1 MDKIQKNDHFYLIDG
16 SGYIFRAYYALPPL
30 TRKSDGLPTG
40 AVSGFCSML
49 FKLLEDS
56 KSNENKQK
64 PTHFA
69 VIFDSARKTFRNEI
83 YSDYKAN
90 RSEAPD
96 DLAPQF
102 EYIRK
107 SVLAFNLPSVD
118 LINYEADDLI
128 ATYVD
133 QILEKGAK
141 VTIVSSD
148 KDLMQLYKK
157 NVRIFDPMKNKFI
170 TEDDV
175 KNKFGV
181 DPSKVIDVQALA
193 GDSSDN
199 VPGVPGIGVKTAAEL
214 INKYGDL
221 ETLLKSANEIK
232 QNKRRETLIENKDKA
247 IISKKLV
254 TLKHDVP
261 VDRKLAEFELKEINK
276 DKLYKFLREMEF
288 NRLLSSAISAY
299 GEPELTGA
307 NIVDTTLEHLE
318 KLPPIN
324 NENYQL
330 ITNLDQI
337 DKWINEA
344 EETGEV
350 AVDTETSSLDP
361 HQANLVGISLCSK
374 FGKACYIPVGHK
386 SSKSIDKYKVL
397 KKLKKLLEDPSVKKI
412 GQNIKFDFIVFFK
425 HGITLSSMEDTMLM
439 SYVLDAGKNR
449 HNMDTLSDIHLG
461 HKTISF
467 KEVVGSGK
475 KEINFSE
482 VELNHAKDY
491 AAEDADITFRLY
503 KKFYKSLKD
512 EKMINIYEVF
522 EKPMIKILAQ
532 MEIEGVKIDNEF
544 LKVLS
549 SKFEKKIEKIQKE
562 VFKISKKEFNIA
574 SPKQLG
580 EIIYNDL
587 KIAGL
592 KKTKKGSFATSAS
605 VLEDLAFKGHKF
617 PKLVLDWRQVSKLK
631 NTYSDSL
638 PEHINPKTKRVH
650 TSFLLAATTTGR
662 LASSDP
668 NLQNIPIKSDDGKDI
683 RKAFIA
689 KKDHVLIS
697 ADYNQIEMRILAD
710 LADVKELKKA
720 FKNNED
726 IHSLTASQ
734 IFNVD
739 IKKVNQDQRRK
750 AKAIN
755 FGIIYGISQYGL
767 AKQINVSNYDA
778 EEFLNAYFSKF
789 PEIKVYMDQTIKFCR
804 KSGFVNNIFGRK
816 SHFININDKNYNV
829 RNFQERAA
837 INAPIQGS
845 ASEIMRMAMIRLNK
859 KLNEQ
864 KNYNTKMLLQI
875 HDELIFET
883 PKNEAKRISKLI
895 IEEMSSVANSD
906 QHSFSIP
913 LTVDLNLGDNWGTLH

>member
-1 MDKIQKNDHFYLIDG
+1 MSKIQKNDHYYLIDG

-56 KSNENKQK
+56 KSDKNLQK

-90 RSEAPD
+90 RAEAPD

-102 EYIRK
+102 DYIRK
-107 SVLAFNLPSVD
+107 SVLAFNLPSVE

-133 QILEKGAK
+133 QILKRGGK

-157 NVRIFDPMKNKFI
+157 NVRIYDPMKNKFI
-170 TEDDV
+170 SDEDII
-175 KNKFGV
+175 KKFGV
-181 DPSKVIDVQALA
+181 NSNKVIDVQALA

-214 INKYGDL
+214 INKY
-221 ETLLKSANEIK
+221 ETLEKLLASAKEIK

-247 IISKKLV
+247 LISKKLV
-254 TLKHDVP
+254 TLKNDAP
-261 VDRKLAEFELKEINK
+261 VNRNLDEFKLKEIDK

-299 GEPELTGA
+299 GETGFS
-307 NIVDTTLEHLE
+307 VDKNKDKINE
-318 KLPPIN
+318 KQSSIN
-324 NENYQL
+324 NDQYYL
-330 ITNLDQI
+330 IKKLEEI
-337 DKWINEA
+337 DLWINEA
-344 EETGEV
+344 EEIGEV

-361 HQANLVGISLCSK
+361 HQADLIGISLSSK
-374 FGKACYIPVGHK
+374 IGKACYIPIGHK
-386 SSKSIDKYKVL
+386 SEKCLNKDLVL
-397 KKLKKLLEDPSVKKI
+397 KKLKPLLEDSSIKKI

-425 HGITLSSMEDTMLM
+425 QGIELNSMEDTMLM
-439 SYVLDAGKNR
+439 SYVLDAGRNR
-449 HNMDTLSDIHLG
+449 HNMDTLSEIHLD
-461 HKTISF
+461 HKTIAF
-467 KEVVGSGK
+467 KDVVGTGK

-482 VELNHAKDY
+482 VDLKIAKNY

-503 KKFYKSLKD
+503 QKFKKNLKT
-512 EKMINIYEVF
+512 EKMINIYEIF
-522 EKPMIKILAQ
+522 EKPMIKILAF
-532 MEIEGVKIDNEF
+532 MEIKGVKINNKF
-544 LKVLS
+544 LKTLS
-549 SKFEKKIEKIQKE
+549 SKFEKKIQKIQDE
-562 VFKISKKEFNIA
+562 IFKISKKEFNIA

-587 KIAGL
+587 KIANL

-617 PKLVLDWRQVSKLK
+617 PQLVLDWRQLSKLK

-638 PEHINPKTKRVH
+638 PEHINSKTNRVH

-668 NLQNIPIKSDDGKDI
+668 NLQNIPIKSEDGKDI
-683 RKAFIA
+683 RKAFVTE
-689 KKDHVLIS
+689 KDYMLIS

-739 IKKVNQDQRRK
+739 IKKVNSDQRRK

-767 AKQINVSNYDA
+767 AKQINVSNFEA
-778 EEFLNAYFSKF
+778 EKFLNAYFAKF

-804 KSGFVNNIFGRK
+804 KSGYVNNIFGRR
-816 SHFININDKNYNV
+816 SHFININDKNYNI

-845 ASEIMRMAMIRLNK
+845 ASEIMRLAMIRLSK
-859 KLNEQ
+859 RFEEQ
-864 KNYNTKMLLQI
+864 KLEKTKMLLQI

-883 PKNEAKRISKLI
+883 PKKEIKRISDVI
-895 IEEMSSVANSD
+895 IEEMTSVANSD
-906 QHSFSIP
+906 HHSFSIP
-913 LTVDLNLGDNWGTLH
+913 LTVDINIGDNWGALH

>member
-1 MDKIQKNDHFYLIDG
+1 MNKIQKTDHFYLIDG

-30 TRKSDGLPTG
+30 NRKSDGLPTG

-56 KSNENKQK
+56 KSNQNLQK

-96 DLAPQF
+96 DLVPQF

-118 LINYEADDLI
+118 LPNYEADDLI

-157 NVRIFDPMKNKFI
+157 GVRIFDPMKNKFI
-170 TEDDV
+170 TEEDII
-175 KNKFGV
+175 KKFGV
-181 DPSKVIDVQALA
+181 KSSKVVDVQSLA

-214 INKYGDL
+214 INKYGTL
-221 ETLLKSANEIK
+221 ENLLKLANEIK

-247 IISKKLV
+247 LISKKLV
-254 TLKHDVP
+254 TLDHKSP
-261 VDRKLAEFELKEINK
+261 VNRELSEFKLQNVDK

-299 GEPELTGA
+299 GQPK
-307 NIVDTTLEHLE
+307 LEGSKNDDQNLE
-318 KLPPIN
+318 KQQKIN
-324 NENYQL
+324 NKNYYL
-330 ITNLDQI
+330 IDDLGQI
-337 DKWINEA
+337 DKWIKEA
-344 EETGEV
+344 EEAGEV
-350 AVDTETSSLDP
+350 VVDTETTSLDP
-361 HQANLVGISLCSK
+361 HQADLVGISLCSK
-374 FGKACYIPVGHK
+374 IGKACYIPVGHK
-386 SSKSIDKYKVL
+386 SSKCIDKNAVI
-397 KKLKKLLEDPSVKKI
+397 KKLKGLLEDPSVKKI
-412 GQNIKFDFIVFFK
+412 GQNIKFDFIILYR

-449 HNMDTLSDIHLG
+449 HNMDILSEIHLD

-467 KEVVGSGK
+467 KEMVGTGK

-482 VELNHAKDY
+482 VELDKAKDY
-491 AAEDADITFRLY
+491 AAEDADITLRLY
-503 KKFYKSLKD
+503 KKFLKNLKL
-512 EKMINIYEVF
+512 EKMVNIYEIF
-522 EKPMIKILAQ
+522 EKPLIKILAF
-532 MEIEGVKIDNEF
+532 MEIEGVEIDKMF
-544 LKVLS
+544 LKSLS
-549 SKFEKKIEKIQKE
+549 SKFEKKIKKLEKE

-605 VLEDLAFKGHKF
+605 VLEDLAFKGHEF
-617 PKLVLDWRQVSKLK
+617 PKLILDWRQVSKLK
-631 NTYSDSL
+631 NTYSDAL
-638 PEHINPKTKRVH
+638 PEHINPNTKRVH

-668 NLQNIPIKSDDGKDI
+668 NLQNIPIKSEDGKDI
-683 RKAFIA
+683 RKAFTA
-689 KKDHVLIS
+689 KKDHLLIS

-710 LADVKELKKA
+710 LAEVKELKKA

-734 IFNVD
+734 IFNID
-739 IKKVNQDQRRK
+739 IKKVNQDHRRK

-767 AKQINVSNYDA
+767 AKQINVSNYEA
-778 EEFLNAYFSKF
+778 EEFLNSYFAKF
-789 PEIKVYMDQTIKFCR
+789 PEIKVYMDSTIKFCR
-804 KSGFVNNIFGRK
+804 KSGYVNNIFGRR
-816 SHFININDKNYNV
+816 SHFNGINDKNFNV

-845 ASEIMRMAMIRLNK
+845 ASEVMRLAMIRLDKRLSDQNRSSS
-859 KLNEQ
+859 
-864 KNYNTKMLLQI
+864 KMLLQI
-875 HDELIFET
+875 HDELIFEV
-883 PKNEAKRISKLI
+883 PKKDEKVMIKLI
-895 IEEMSSVANSD
+895 KDEMTSVAQSD
-906 QHSFSIP
+906 YHSFSTP
-913 LTVDLNLGDNWGTLH
+913 LTVDINVGDNWGMLH

>member
-1 MDKIQKNDHFYLIDG
+1 MDKIQKTDHFYLIDG

-90 RSEAPD
+90 RAEAPD

-107 SVLAFNLPSVD
+107 SVLAFNLPSVE

-133 QILEKGAK
+133 QILKKGAK

-148 KDLMQLYKK
+148 KDLMQLFRKD
-157 NVRIFDPMKNKFI
+157 VRIFDPMKNKFI
-170 TEDDV
+170 SEEDIQ
-175 KNKFGV
+175 NKFGV
-181 DPSKVIDVQALA
+181 DSSKVIDVQALA
-193 GDSSDN
+193 GDSTDN

-221 ETLLKSANEIK
+221 EKLLKSANEIK

-247 IISKKLV
+247 LISKKLV
-254 TLKHDVP
+254 TLKHNVP
-261 VDRKLAEFELKEINK
+261 VDRDLIEFKLKEINK

-299 GEPELTGA
+299 GEPNFNGIEIVSKSKQ
-307 NIVDTTLEHLE
+307 NI
-318 KLPPIN
+318 KKIN
-324 NENYQL
+324 KKEYYL
-330 ITNLDQI
+330 ITDSKEI
-337 DKWINEA
+337 DSWIKDA
-344 EETGEV
+344 EEVGEV
-350 AVDTETSSLDP
+350 AVDTETNSLDP
-361 HQANLVGISLCSK
+361 HQADLIGISLSSK
-374 FGKACYIPVGHK
+374 IGKACYIPIGHD
-386 SSKSIDKYKVL
+386 SKKCLSKDIVL
-397 KKLKKLLEDPSVKKI
+397 KKLKPLLEDPSIKKI
-412 GQNIKFDFIVFFK
+412 GQNIKFDFIVLFK
-425 HGITLSSMEDTMLM
+425 HGINVSSMEDTMLM

-449 HNMDTLSDIHLG
+449 HNMDTLSEIHLN

-467 KEVVGSGK
+467 KDLVGTGK
-475 KEINFSE
+475 KEINFRE
-482 VELNHAKDY
+482 VDIEKAKDY
-491 AAEDADITFRLY
+491 AAEDADVTYRLY
-503 KKFYKSLKD
+503 KKFHKSLKE

-522 EKPMIKILAQ
+522 EKPMIKILAY
-532 MEIEGVKIDNEF
+532 MEIEGIKIDKEF
-544 LKVLS
+544 LKILS
-549 SKFEKKIEKIQKE
+549 SKFEKKITEIQKQ

-580 EIIYNDL
+580 EIIYKDL

-592 KKTKKGSFATSAS
+592 KKTKKGGFATSAS
-605 VLEDLAFKGHKF
+605 VLEDLAFKGHQF
-617 PKLVLDWRQVSKLK
+617 PKLILDWRQLSKLK

-638 PEHINPKTKRVH
+638 PEHINYKTKRVH

-668 NLQNIPIKSDDGKDI
+668 NLQNIPIKTDDGKDI
-683 RKAFIA
+683 RKAFVA

-734 IFNVD
+734 IFNND
-739 IKKVNQDQRRK
+739 IKKVNEDQRRK

-767 AKQINVSNYDA
+767 AKQINVSNYEAD
-778 EEFLNAYFSKF
+778 EFLKAYFGKF

-804 KSGFVNNIFGRK
+804 KSGFVKNLFGRR
-816 SHFININDKNYNV
+816 SHFISINDKNYNV

-845 ASEIMRMAMIRLNK
+845 ASEIMRLAMIRLNK
-859 KLNEQ
+859 KLNEKKNQ
-864 KNYNTKMLLQI
+864 KTKMLLQI

-883 PKNEAKRISKLI
+883 PKEEVERISKLI
-895 IEEMSSVANSD
+895 IEEMSGVTKSD
-906 QHSFSIP
+906 QHLFSIP
-913 LTVDLNLGDNWGTLH
+913 LTVDLNSGDNWGALQ

>member
-1 MDKIQKNDHFYLIDG
+1 MSKIQKNDHFYLIDG

-56 KSNENKQK
+56 KSDENKQK

-90 RSEAPD
+90 RSDAPD
-96 DLAPQF
+96 DLVPQF

-107 SVLAFNLPSVD
+107 SVLAFSLPSVD

-133 QILEKGAK
+133 QILKKGAK

-157 NVRIFDPMKNKFI
+157 DVRIFDPMKNKFI
-170 TEDDV
+170 SDEDV

-181 DPSKVIDVQALA
+181 EPNKVIDVQALA

-214 INKYGDL
+214 INKYGNLDKLL
-221 ETLLKSANEIK
+221 ESAHEIK

-247 IISKKLV
+247 LISRKLV
-254 TLKHDVP
+254 TLKHDAP
-261 VDRKLAEFELKEINK
+261 VKIDLTEFKLKEIDK

-299 GEPELTGA
+299 GEPNLTGVSTKQKIEE
-307 NIVDTTLEHLE
+307 NVKSISKKEYHLVTDP
-318 KLPPIN
+318 K
-324 NENYQL
+324 
-330 ITNLDQI
+330 QI
-337 DKWINEA
+337 DHWIKEA
-344 EETGEV
+344 EEAGEV

-361 HQANLVGISLCSK
+361 HQAELIGVSLCSRI
-374 FGKACYIPVGHK
+374 GRACYIPIGHN
-386 SSKSIDKYKVL
+386 SKKCINKDVVIQ
-397 KKLKKLLEDPSVKKI
+397 KLKPLLEDTSVKKI
-412 GQNIKFDFIVFFK
+412 GQNIKFDFIVLFK
-425 HGITLSSMEDTMLM
+425 HGINISSMEDTMLM

-449 HNMDTLSDIHLG
+449 HNMDTLSEIHLG

-467 KEVVGSGK
+467 KDLVGSGK
-475 KEINFSE
+475 KEINFRE
-482 VELNHAKDY
+482 VDIEKAKDY
-491 AAEDADITFRLY
+491 AAEDADITYRLY
-503 KKFYKSLKD
+503 KKFYKSLRE
-512 EKMINIYEVF
+512 EKMVNIYEIF
-522 EKPMIKILAQ
+522 EKPMIKLLAF
-532 MEIEGVKIDNEF
+532 MEIEGIKIDSKF
-544 LKVLS
+544 LKSLS
-549 SKFEKKIEKIQKE
+549 SKFEKKIERIQKE
-562 VFKISKKEFNIA
+562 VFIISKKEFNIA

-580 EIIYNDL
+580 EILYNDL
-587 KIAGL
+587 KIADL
-592 KKTKKGSFATSAS
+592 KKTKKGSFATSAA

-617 PKLVLDWRQVSKLK
+617 PQLVLDWRQVSKLK

-638 PEHINPKTKRVH
+638 PEHINPKTNRVH

-668 NLQNIPIKSDDGKDI
+668 NLQNIPIKSEDGKDI
-683 RKAFIA
+683 RKAFVA

-710 LADVKELKKA
+710 LADVKGLKKA

-734 IFNVD
+734 IFNID
-739 IKKVNQDQRRK
+739 IKKVDTDQRRK

-767 AKQINVSNYDA
+767 AKQINVSNYEA
-778 EEFLNAYFSKF
+778 EEFLNAYFAKF
-789 PEIKVYMDQTIKFCR
+789 PEIKIYMDQTIKFCR
-804 KSGFVNNIFGRK
+804 KSGYVNNIFGRR

-845 ASEIMRMAMIRLNK
+845 ASEIMRLAMIRLNK
-859 KLNEQ
+859 KLNEK
-864 KNYNTKMLLQI
+864 KNQNLKILLQI
-875 HDELIFET
+875 HDELIFEA
-883 PKNEAKRISKLI
+883 PREEAKKISKI
-895 IEEMSSVANSD
+895 IIDEMSSVANSE

-913 LTVDLNLGDNWGTLH
+913 LTVDLNIGDNWGALH

>member
-1 MDKIQKNDHFYLIDG
+1 MIKIQKTDHFYLIDG

-40 AVSGFCSML
+40 AVNGFCNML

-56 KSNENKQK
+56 KSSQNLQK

-83 YSDYKAN
+83 YADYKAN

-107 SVLAFNLPSVD
+107 SVQAFNLPSVE

-133 QILEKGAK
+133 QILKAGAK
-141 VTIVSSD
+141 ATIVSSD
-148 KDLMQLYKK
+148 KDLMQLFKK

-170 TEDDV
+170 NDEDV

-181 DPSKVIDVQALA
+181 SPNKVIDVQALA

-214 INKYGDL
+214 INKYGTL
-221 ETLLKSANEIK
+221 EKLLQSANEIK

-247 IISKKLV
+247 LISKKLV
-254 TLKHDVP
+254 SLNHKAP
-261 VDRKLAEFELKEINK
+261 INKELKDFKLKDIDK

-288 NRLLSSAISAY
+288 NRLLSSAISVY
-299 GEPELTGA
+299 GEPNLTSDKIEDKILKKIQTITKDSYYLIRDSKELDDWIKDA
-307 NIVDTTLEHLE
+307 E
-318 KLPPIN
+318 KM
-324 NENYQL
+324 
-330 ITNLDQI
+330 
-337 DKWINEA
+337 
-344 EETGEV
+344 GEV

-361 HQANLVGISLCSK
+361 HQADLIGVSLCSK
-374 FGKACYIPVGHK
+374 IGKACYIPIAHK
-386 SSKSIDKYKVL
+386 SKKNLDQNIVL
-397 KKLKKLLEDPSVKKI
+397 KKLKTLLEDPGIKKI
-412 GQNIKFDFIVFFK
+412 GQNIKFDFIVFYK
-425 HGITLSSMEDTMLM
+425 RGINIQSMEDTMLM

-449 HNMDTLSDIHLG
+449 HNMDTLSEIHLG

-467 KEVVGSGK
+467 KDLVGTGK
-475 KEINFSE
+475 KQIDFCE
-482 VELNHAKDY
+482 VEIDKAKDY
-491 AAEDADITFRLY
+491 AAEDADITLRLY

-512 EKMINIYEVF
+512 EKMTSVYEIF
-522 EKPMIKILAQ
+522 EKPMIKILAL
-532 MEIEGVKIDNEF
+532 MEIEGIKIDSNF

-549 SKFEKKIEKIQKE
+549 NKFHKKIEEIQKE
-562 VFKISKKEFNIA
+562 IFKLSKKKFNIA

-617 PKLVLDWRQVSKLK
+617 PQLVLDWRQISKLK

-668 NLQNIPIKSDDGKDI
+668 NLQNIPIKSEDGKDI
-683 RKAFIA
+683 RKAFVA
-689 KKDHVLIS
+689 EKDFVLIS
-697 ADYNQIEMRILAD
+697 ADYNQVEMRILAD

-720 FKNNED
+720 FKENVD

-734 IFNVD
+734 IFNTD

-767 AKQINVSNYDA
+767 AKQINVSNLEA
-778 EEFLNAYFSKF
+778 EEFLKSYFNKF
-789 PEIKVYMDQTIKFCR
+789 PEIKVYMDKTIKFCR
-804 KSGFVNNIFGRK
+804 KSGYVNNIFGRK
-816 SHFININDKNYNV
+816 SHFLNINDKNYNV

-845 ASEIMRMAMIRLNK
+845 ASEIMRLAMIRLNQNLDIK
-859 KLNEQ
+859 KNQ
-864 KNYNTKMLLQI
+864 KTKMLLQI

-883 PKNEAKRISKLI
+883 PKDNAERISKI
-895 IEEMSSVANSD
+895 ISKEMASVAESD

-913 LTVDLNLGDNWGTLH
+913 LTVDLNIGGNWGALH

>member
-1 MDKIQKNDHFYLIDG
+1 MNKIKKKDHFYLIDG

-30 TRKSDGLPTG
+30 SRKSDGLPTG

-56 KSNENKQK
+56 KSNENLQK

-107 SVLAFNLPSVD
+107 SVIAFNLPSID
-118 LINYEADDLI
+118 LPMYEADDLI
-128 ATYVD
+128 ATYTE
-133 QILEKGAK
+133 QILAKGAK

-157 NVRIFDPMKNKFI
+157 DVRLFDPMKNKFI
-170 TEDDV
+170 TSEDV
-175 KNKFGV
+175 VSKFGV
-181 DPSKVIDVQALA
+181 EPKKVIDVQSLA

-214 INKYGDL
+214 INKYGTL
-221 ETLLKSANEIK
+221 EKLLDNAHEIK

-254 TLKHDVP
+254 TLKKDTP
-261 VDRKLAEFELKEINK
+261 VEKNIEEFRLKEIDK
-276 DKLYKFLREMEF
+276 EKLYKFLREMEF
-288 NRLLSSAISAY
+288 NRLLSSVISAY
-299 GEPELTGA
+299 GEPSLQTIKTEDLLKDKQQKIS
-307 NIVDTTLEHLE
+307 NKNYHLISNE
-318 KLPPIN
+318 K
-324 NENYQL
+324 E
-330 ITNLDQI
+330 I
-337 DKWINEA
+337 DEWIKEA
-344 EETGEV
+344 EETGEL
-350 AVDTETSSLDP
+350 AIDTETSSLDA
-361 HQANLVGISLCSK
+361 HQADLIGISLSTK
-374 FGKACYIPVGHK
+374 VGKACYIPIGHK
-386 SSKSIDKYKVL
+386 ARGCLKREIVI
-397 KKLKKLLEDPSVKKI
+397 KKLKPILEDKSVKKI
-412 GQNIKFDFIVFFK
+412 GQNIKFDFIILFK
-425 HGITLSSMEDTMLM
+425 QGINMSSMEDTMLM

-449 HNMDTLSDIHLG
+449 HNMDTLSEIHLG

-467 KEVVGSGK
+467 KEIVGTGK
-475 KEINFSE
+475 KEINFSD
-482 VELNHAKDY
+482 VELDKAMEY
-491 AAEDADITFRLY
+491 AAEDADITYRLY
-503 KKFYKSLKD
+503 KIFNKNLKL
-512 EKMINIYEVF
+512 EKLLNIYEIF
-522 EKPMIKILAQ
+522 EKPLIKILAF
-532 MEIEGVKIDNEF
+532 MEIEGIKIDSKF

-549 SKFEKKIEKIQKE
+549 EKFEKKIKKLEKEI
-562 VFKISKKEFNIA
+562 FKISKKEFNIA

-580 EIIYNDL
+580 EIIYNEL
-587 KIAGL
+587 KIAAL
-592 KKTKKGSFATSAS
+592 KKTKKGSFATNAN
-605 VLEDLAFKGHKF
+605 VLEDLAFKGHQF
-617 PKLVLDWRQVSKLK
+617 PQLVLDWRQVSKLK

-638 PEHINPKTKRVH
+638 PEHINLSSKRVH

-668 NLQNIPIKSDDGKDI
+668 NLQNIPIKSEDGKDI

-689 KKDHVLIS
+689 EKGFTLIS
-697 ADYNQIEMRILAD
+697 ADYNQIEMRVLAD
-710 LADVKELKKA
+710 LANVKELKKA

-734 IFNVD
+734 VFNIDINKVD
-739 IKKVNQDQRRK
+739 QDMRRK

-767 AKQINVSNYDA
+767 AKQINVSNYEA
-778 EEFLNAYFSKF
+778 EEFLNAYFLKF

-804 KSGFVNNIFGRK
+804 KSGYVNNIFGRR
-816 SHFININDKNYNV
+816 SHFRGINDKNFNI

-845 ASEIMRMAMIRLNK
+845 ASEIMRIAMIRLTKKFKSLKNNK
-859 KLNEQ
+859 SKI
-864 KNYNTKMLLQI
+864 LLQI
-875 HDELIFET
+875 HDELIFEVPEKEVKMIT
-883 PKNEAKRISKLI
+883 KI
-895 IEEMSSVANSD
+895 IKEEMTSVTQSD
-906 QHSFSIP
+906 LHSFSTP
-913 LTVDLNLGDNWGTLH
+913 LTVDVNTGANWGILH

>member
-1 MDKIQKNDHFYLIDG
+1 MSKIKKTDHFYLVDG

-56 KSNENKQK
+56 KSNQNLQK

-83 YSDYKAN
+83 YNDYKAN

-107 SVLAFNLPSVD
+107 SVLAFNLPS
-118 LINYEADDLI
+118 LELMNYEADDLI
-128 ATYVD
+128 ATYTD
-133 QILEKGAK
+133 KILNAGAK

-148 KDLMQLYKK
+148 KDLMQLYRK
-157 NVRIFDPMKNKFI
+157 NVRIYDPMKNKFI
-170 TEDDV
+170 SEDDIL
-175 KNKFGV
+175 NKFGV
-181 DPSKVIDVQALA
+181 DSSKVIDVQALA

-199 VPGVPGIGVKTAAEL
+199 VPGVPGIGIKTAAEL
-214 INKYGDL
+214 INKYVNL
-221 ETLLKSANEIK
+221 EKLLESAHEIK
-232 QNKRRETLIENKDKA
+232 QNKRRETLIKNKDKA
-247 IISKKLV
+247 LISKKLV
-254 TLKHDVP
+254 TLKHDAP
-261 VDRKLAEFELKEINK
+261 IKIAPNELQLKDIDK

-299 GEPELTGA
+299 GEPDLSSFKKEIKIEDNQITIDRSKYYL
-307 NIVDTTLEHLE
+307 
-318 KLPPIN
+318 IN
-324 NENYQL
+324 N
-330 ITNLDQI
+330 LDEI
-337 DKWINEA
+337 DEWIKEA
-344 EETGEV
+344 EQNGEV

-361 HQANLVGISLCSK
+361 HNTDLIGISLSTK
-374 FGKACYIPVGHK
+374 IGKACYIPIGHK
-386 SSKSIDKYKVL
+386 TKKNIDKDKVL
-397 KKLKKLLEDPSVKKI
+397 KKLKPLLEDSSIKKI
-412 GQNIKFDFIVFFK
+412 GQNIKFDFIVLYK
-425 HGITLSSMEDTMLM
+425 NGIDITSIEDTMLM

-449 HNMDTLSDIHLG
+449 HNMDTLSEIHLN
-461 HKTISF
+461 HKTVAF
-467 KEVVGSGK
+467 KDVVGSGK
-475 KEINFSE
+475 KEINFSQVDIE
-482 VELNHAKDY
+482 KAKDY
-491 AAEDADITFRLY
+491 AAEDADITLRLY
-503 KKFYKSLKD
+503 KKFFKSLKE
-512 EKMINIYEVF
+512 EKMLNIYEIF
-522 EKPMIKILAQ
+522 EKPMIKILAF
-532 MEIEGVKIDNEF
+532 MEIQGIKIDYKF
-544 LKVLS
+544 LKTLS
-549 SKFEKKIEKIQKE
+549 LKFGKKIDKIQKE
-562 VFKISKKEFNIA
+562 VFKISNKEFNIA

-580 EIIYNDL
+580 EILYNDL
-587 KIAGL
+587 KIADL

-617 PKLVLDWRQVSKLK
+617 PQLILDWRQVSKLK

-638 PEHINPKTKRVH
+638 PEHINPNSKRVH

-668 NLQNIPIKSDDGKDI
+668 NLQNIPIKSQDGKDI

-689 KKDHVLIS
+689 EKDHVLIS

-734 IFNVD
+734 IFDID
-739 IKKVNQDQRRK
+739 IKKVDQDQRRK

-767 AKQINVSNYDA
+767 AKQINVSNYEA
-778 EEFLNAYFSKF
+778 EEFLKAYFFKF

-804 KSGFVNNIFGRK
+804 KSGYVNNIFGRK

-845 ASEIMRMAMIRLNK
+845 AAEIMRLAMIRLNI

-864 KNYNTKMLLQI
+864 KKQKSKMLLQI

-883 PKNEAKRISKLI
+883 HKDEVKKVSKI
-895 IEEMSSVANSD
+895 IKEEMMSVAKSD
-906 QHSFSIP
+906 HHSFSIP
-913 LTVDLNLGDNWGTLH
+913 LTIDLNTGNNWGELH

>member
-1 MDKIQKNDHFYLIDG
+1 MSKIQKTDHFYLIDG

-56 KSNENKQK
+56 KSNENLQK

-90 RSEAPD
+90 RAEAPD

-118 LINYEADDLI
+118 LLNYEADDLI

-133 QILEKGAK
+133 QILKAGAK

-157 NVRIFDPMKNKFI
+157 DVRIFDPMKNKFI
-170 TEDDV
+170 NEEDV
-175 KNKFGV
+175 FKKFGV
-181 DPSKVIDVQALA
+181 DASKVIDVQALA

-214 INKYGDL
+214 INKYGTLDK
-221 ETLLKSANEIK
+221 LLKSTHEIK

-247 IISKKLV
+247 LISKELV
-254 TLKHDVP
+254 TLKHDAP
-261 VDRKLAEFELKEINK
+261 VDRELSEFKLKEIDK
-276 DKLYKFLREMEF
+276 DKLYEFLREMEF
-288 NRLLSSAISAY
+288 NRLLSSVISAY
-299 GEPELTGA
+299 GEPNLIPKNEKKENIKGA
-307 NIVDTTLEHLE
+307 E
-318 KLPPIN
+318 PIN
-324 NENYQL
+324 NKNYHL
-330 ITNLDQI
+330 IQNLNEI
-337 DKWINEA
+337 DEWINEA
-344 EETGEV
+344 EEIGEI
-350 AVDTETSSLDP
+350 AVDTETDSLDP
-361 HQANLVGISLCSK
+361 HQANLVGISLSTK
-374 FGKACYIPVGHK
+374 IGKACYIPVGHK
-386 SSKSIDKYKVL
+386 SKRCLNKKDVL
-397 KKLKKLLEDPSVKKI
+397 KKIKPLLEDPSIKKI
-412 GQNIKFDFIVFFK
+412 GQNIKFDFIIFYMN
-425 HGITLSSMEDTMLM
+425 GIILNSMEDTMLM

-449 HNMDTLSDIHLG
+449 HNMDTLSEIHLN
-461 HKTISF
+461 HKPIKF
-467 KEVVGSGK
+467 KELVGTGK

-482 VELNHAKDY
+482 VEIDKAKDY
-491 AAEDADITFRLY
+491 AAEDADVTYRLY
-503 KKFYKSLKD
+503 KKFYKSLKS
-512 EKMINIYEVF
+512 EKLNNIYEIF
-522 EKPMIKILAQ
+522 EKPLIKILAF
-532 MEIEGVKIDNEF
+532 MEIEGIKVDNKF
-544 LKVLS
+544 LNTLS
-549 SKFEKKIEKIQKE
+549 LKFEKKIEKIQKE
-562 VFKISKKEFNIA
+562 IFKISKKEFNIA

-605 VLEDLAFKGHKF
+605 VLEDLAFKGHEF
-617 PKLVLDWRQVSKLK
+617 AKLVLDWRQLSKLK

-638 PEHINPKTKRVH
+638 PEHLNPNTKRVH

-668 NLQNIPIKSDDGKDI
+668 NLQNIPIKTEDGRDI
-683 RKAFIA
+683 RKAFVA
-689 KKDHVLIS
+689 EKDNVLIS

-734 IFNVD
+734 IFNID
-739 IKKVNQDQRRK
+739 IKKVDKDQRRK

-767 AKQINVSNYDA
+767 AKQINVSNYEA
-778 EEFLNAYFSKF
+778 EEFLNAYFAKF
-789 PEIKVYMDQTIKFCR
+789 PEIKVYMDNTIKFCR
-804 KSGFVNNIFGRK
+804 KSGYVNNIFGRR
-816 SHFININDKNYNV
+816 SHFNGINDKNFNV

-845 ASEIMRMAMIRLNK
+845 ASEIMRLAMIRLDK
-859 KLNEQ
+859 KLLEQ
-864 KNYNTKMLLQI
+864 KNNKSKMLLQI
-875 HDELIFET
+875 HDELIFEV
-883 PKNEAKRISKLI
+883 PKKDEKIMVKLI
-895 IEEMSSVANSD
+895 KEEMTSVAQSD
-906 QHSFSIP
+906 YHSFSTP
-913 LTVDLNLGDNWGTLH
+913 LTVDVNVGENWGMLH

>member
-1 MDKIQKNDHFYLIDG
+1 MNKIQKTDHFYLIDG

-56 KSNENKQK
+56 KSNQNLQK

-118 LINYEADDLI
+118 LPNYEADDLI

-133 QILEKGAK
+133 QILKKGAK

-157 NVRIFDPMKNKFI
+157 GVRIFDPMKNKFI
-170 TEDDV
+170 TDDDV
-175 KNKFGV
+175 VKKFGV
-181 DPSKVIDVQALA
+181 DASKVIDVQSLA

-214 INKYGDL
+214 INKYGTL
-221 ETLLKSANEIK
+221 ENLLKSAHEIK

-247 IISKKLV
+247 LISKKLV
-254 TLKHDVP
+254 TLDHNSP
-261 VDRKLAEFELKEINK
+261 VNRELSEFKLQNIDK

-299 GEPELTGA
+299 GEPELESNKIETQ
-307 NIVDTTLEHLE
+307 NLE
-318 KLPPIN
+318 KQQTVNNKNYYLIN
-324 NENYQL
+324 S
-330 ITNLDQI
+330 LDEI
-337 DKWINEA
+337 DKWIEEA
-344 EETGEV
+344 EEVGEV
-350 AVDTETSSLDP
+350 AVDTETTSLDP
-361 HQANLVGISLCSK
+361 HQADLVGISLCSK
-374 FGKACYIPVGHK
+374 IGKACYIPVGHK
-386 SSKSIDKYKVL
+386 SPKCLKKDAVI
-397 KKLKKLLEDPSVKKI
+397 KKLKKILEDPSIKKI
-412 GQNIKFDFIVFFK
+412 GQNIKFDFIVFYK
-425 HGITLSSMEDTMLM
+425 CGITLSSMEDTMLM

-449 HNMDTLSDIHLG
+449 HNMDTLSEIHLG

-467 KEVVGSGK
+467 KEMVGTGK

-482 VELNHAKDY
+482 VELDKAKDY
-491 AAEDADITFRLY
+491 AAEDADVTFRLY
-503 KKFYKSLKD
+503 KKFIKNLKS
-512 EKMINIYEVF
+512 EKMINIYEIF
-522 EKPMIKILAQ
+522 EKPLIKILAF
-532 MEIEGVKIDNEF
+532 MEIEGVEIDSKF
-544 LKVLS
+544 LKSLS
-549 SKFEKKIEKIQKE
+549 SKFEKKIQKLEKE

-605 VLEDLAFKGHKF
+605 VLEDLAFKGHEF
-617 PKLVLDWRQVSKLK
+617 PKLILDWRQVSKLK
-631 NTYSDSL
+631 NTYSDAL
-638 PEHINPKTKRVH
+638 PEHLNPNTKRVH

-668 NLQNIPIKSDDGKDI
+668 NLQNIPIKSEDGKDI
-683 RKAFIA
+683 RKAFTA
-689 KKDHVLIS
+689 KKGHLLIS

-720 FKNNED
+720 FKNKED

-734 IFNVD
+734 IFNID
-739 IKKVNQDQRRK
+739 IKKVNQDHRRK

-767 AKQINVSNYDA
+767 AKQINVSNYEA
-778 EEFLNAYFSKF
+778 EEFLNSYFAKF
-789 PEIKVYMDQTIKFCR
+789 PEIKVYMDNTIKFCR
-804 KSGFVNNIFGRK
+804 KSGYVNNIFGRR
-816 SHFININDKNYNV
+816 SHFNGINDKNFNV

-845 ASEIMRMAMIRLNK
+845 ASEVMRLAMIRLDK
-859 KLNEQ
+859 KLSEE
-864 KNYNTKMLLQI
+864 KNSNSKMLLQI
-875 HDELIFET
+875 HDELIFEI
-883 PKNEAKRISKLI
+883 PKKDEKVMIKLI
-895 IEEMSSVANSD
+895 EKEMTSVAQSD
-906 QHSFSIP
+906 YHSFSTP
-913 LTVDLNLGDNWGTLH
+913 LTVDINVGDNWGMLH

>member
-1 MDKIQKNDHFYLIDG
+1 MNKIQKTDHFYLIDG

-56 KSNENKQK
+56 KSDQNLQK

-118 LINYEADDLI
+118 LPNYEADDLI

-133 QILEKGAK
+133 QILKKGAK

-157 NVRIFDPMKNKFI
+157 GVRIFDPMKNKFI
-170 TEDDV
+170 TDDDV
-175 KNKFGV
+175 LKKFGV
-181 DPSKVIDVQALA
+181 DASKVIDVQSLA

-214 INKYGDL
+214 INKYGTL
-221 ETLLKSANEIK
+221 ENLLKSAHEIK

-247 IISKKLV
+247 LISKKLV
-254 TLKHDVP
+254 TLDHNSP
-261 VDRKLAEFELKEINK
+261 VNRELSEFKLQDIDK

-299 GEPELTGA
+299 GEPELQSNKIETR
-307 NIVDTTLEHLE
+307 NLE
-318 KLPPIN
+318 KQQTIN
-324 NENYQL
+324 NKNYYL
-330 ITNLDQI
+330 INSLDEI
-337 DKWINEA
+337 DKWIEEA
-344 EETGEV
+344 EEVGEV
-350 AVDTETSSLDP
+350 AVDTETTSLDP
-361 HQANLVGISLCSK
+361 HQADLVGISLCSK
-374 FGKACYIPVGHK
+374 IGKACYIPVGHK
-386 SSKSIDKYKVL
+386 SPKCLKKDAVI
-397 KKLKKLLEDPSVKKI
+397 KKLKKILEDPSIKKI
-412 GQNIKFDFIVFFK
+412 GQNIKFDFIVFYRC
-425 HGITLSSMEDTMLM
+425 GITLSSMEDTMLM

-449 HNMDTLSDIHLG
+449 HNMDTLSEIHLG

-467 KEVVGSGK
+467 KEMVGTGK

-482 VELNHAKDY
+482 VELDKAKDY
-491 AAEDADITFRLY
+491 AAEDADVTFRLY
-503 KKFYKSLKD
+503 KKFIKNLKS
-512 EKMINIYEVF
+512 EKMINIYEIF
-522 EKPMIKILAQ
+522 EKPLIKILAF
-532 MEIEGVKIDNEF
+532 MEIEGVEIDSKF
-544 LKVLS
+544 LKSLS
-549 SKFEKKIEKIQKE
+549 SKFEKKIQKLEKE

-605 VLEDLAFKGHKF
+605 VLEDLAFKGHEF
-617 PKLVLDWRQVSKLK
+617 PKLILDWRQVSKLK
-631 NTYSDSL
+631 NTYSDAL
-638 PEHINPKTKRVH
+638 PEHLNPNTKRVH

-668 NLQNIPIKSDDGKDI
+668 NLQNIPIKSEDGKDI
-683 RKAFIA
+683 RKAFTA
-689 KKDHVLIS
+689 KKGHLLIS

-710 LADVKELKKA
+710 LAGVKELKKA
-720 FKNNED
+720 FKNKED

-734 IFNVD
+734 IFNID
-739 IKKVNQDQRRK
+739 IKKVNQDHRRK

-767 AKQINVSNYDA
+767 AKQINVSNYEA
-778 EEFLNAYFSKF
+778 EEFLNSYFAKF
-789 PEIKVYMDQTIKFCR
+789 PEIKVYMDNTIKFCR
-804 KSGFVNNIFGRK
+804 KSGYVNNIFGRR
-816 SHFININDKNYNV
+816 SHFNGINDKNFNV

-845 ASEIMRMAMIRLNK
+845 ASEVMRLAMIRLDK
-859 KLNEQ
+859 KLSEE
-864 KNYNTKMLLQI
+864 KNSNSKMLLQI
-875 HDELIFET
+875 HDELIFEI
-883 PKNEAKRISKLI
+883 PKKDEKVMIKLI
-895 IEEMSSVANSD
+895 EQEMTSVAQSD
-906 QHSFSIP
+906 FHSFSTP
-913 LTVDLNLGDNWGTLH
+913 LTVDINVGDNWGMLH

>member
-1 MDKIQKNDHFYLIDG
+1 MSSIKKTDHFYLVDG

-30 TRKSDGLPTG
+30 SRKSDGLPTG

-49 FKLLEDS
+49 FKLLEDARSDDS
-56 KSNENKQK
+56 KNK

-69 VIFDSARKTFRNEI
+69 VIFDSARKNFRNEI
-83 YSDYKAN
+83 YSEYKAN
-90 RSEAPD
+90 RAEAPD

-107 SVLAFNLPSVD
+107 SVLAFSLPSVE

-133 QILEKGAK
+133 QILSAGAK

-148 KDLMQLYKK
+148 KDLMQLFKK

-170 TEDDV
+170 NDEDI

-181 DPSKVIDVQALA
+181 DSNKVIDVQSLA

-214 INKYGDL
+214 INKYGTL
-221 ETLLKSANEIK
+221 EKLLESAHEIK

-254 TLKHDVP
+254 SLKLDAP
-261 VDRKLAEFELKEINK
+261 VDKELKDFKLKDIDK

-288 NRLLSSAISAY
+288 NRLLSSAISVY
-299 GEPELTGA
+299 GEPNLDSTKVITPTKKIE
-307 NIVDTTLEHLE
+307 
-318 KLPPIN
+318 PIN
-324 NENYQL
+324 KNQYYLISDPKEIDDWIKDAEN
-330 ITNLDQI
+330 I
-337 DKWINEA
+337 
-344 EETGEV
+344 GEV

-361 HQANLVGISLCSK
+361 HQADLIGISLCSK
-374 FGKACYIPVGHK
+374 IGKACYIPIAHK
-386 SSKSIDKYKVL
+386 SKKNIDKNIVL
-397 KKLKKLLEDPSVKKI
+397 KKLKTLLEDPSIKKI
-412 GQNIKFDFIVFFK
+412 GQNIKFDFIVLYK
-425 HGITLSSMEDTMLM
+425 HGISIQSMEDTMLM

-449 HNMDTLSDIHLG
+449 HNMDTLSEIHLG

-467 KEVVGSGK
+467 KDMVGTGK
-475 KEINFSE
+475 KQINFSE
-482 VELNHAKDY
+482 VDVEKAKDY

-503 KKFYKSLKD
+503 KKFYQSLKE

-522 EKPMIKILAQ
+522 EKPMIKILAF
-532 MEIEGVKIDNEF
+532 MEIEGIKIDNNF
-544 LKVLS
+544 LKILS
-549 SKFEKKIEKIQKE
+549 NKFHKKIERIQNE
-562 VFKISKKEFNIA
+562 VFKLSKKKFNIA

-605 VLEDLAFKGHKF
+605 VLEDLAFKGNKF
-617 PKLVLDWRQVSKLK
+617 PQLVLDWRQVSKLK

-668 NLQNIPIKSDDGKDI
+668 NLQNIPIKSEDGKDI

-720 FKNNED
+720 FKNDID

-734 IFNVD
+734 IFNTD
-739 IKKVNQDQRRK
+739 IKKINQDQRRK

-767 AKQINVSNYDA
+767 AKQINVSNHEA
-778 EEFLNAYFSKF
+778 EEFLNSYFYKF
-789 PEIKVYMDQTIKFCR
+789 PEIKVYMNKTIKFCR
-804 KSGFVNNIFGRK
+804 KSGFVNNIFGRR
-816 SHFININDKNYNV
+816 SHFLNINDKNYNV

-845 ASEIMRMAMIRLNK
+845 ASEIMRLAMVRLKQNLDLK
-859 KLNEQ
+859 KNNE
-864 KNYNTKMLLQI
+864 TKMLLQI

-883 PKNEAKRISKLI
+883 PKDDAKRISKI
-895 IEEMSSVANSD
+895 ISTEMASVRNSD

-913 LTVDLNLGDNWGTLH
+913 LTVDINIGVNWGDLK

>member
-1 MDKIQKNDHFYLIDG
+1 MNKIQKTDHFYLIDG

-56 KSNENKQK
+56 KSDQNLQK

-118 LINYEADDLI
+118 LPNYEADDLI

-133 QILEKGAK
+133 QILKKGAK

-157 NVRIFDPMKNKFI
+157 GVRIFDPMKNKFI

-175 KNKFGV
+175 IKKFGV
-181 DPSKVIDVQALA
+181 DASKVIDVQSLA

-214 INKYGDL
+214 INKYGTL
-221 ETLLKSANEIK
+221 EKLLDSAHEIK

-247 IISKKLV
+247 LISKKLV
-254 TLKHDVP
+254 TLDNKSP
-261 VDRKLAEFELKEINK
+261 VNKNLTEFKLKEVDK
-276 DKLYKFLREMEF
+276 EKLYKFLREMEF

-299 GEPELTGA
+299 GEPKLSGSENNLKST
-307 NIVDTTLEHLE
+307 E
-318 KLPPIN
+318 KQKPISN
-324 NENYQL
+324 KDYHL
-330 ITNLDQI
+330 ITDINEI
-337 DKWINEA
+337 DEWIEEA
-344 EETGEV
+344 EEAGEV

-361 HQANLVGISLCSK
+361 HQADLVGISLCSK
-374 FGKACYIPVGHK
+374 IGKACYIPVGHK
-386 SSKSIDKYKVL
+386 SQNCLNKENVVN
-397 KKLKKLLEDPSVKKI
+397 KLKNLLEDPSVKKI
-412 GQNIKFDFIVFFK
+412 GQNIKFDFIVFYKF
-425 HGITLSSMEDTMLM
+425 GISLSSMEDTMLM

-467 KEVVGSGK
+467 KEIVGTGK

-482 VELNHAKDY
+482 VELETAKNY
-491 AAEDADITFRLY
+491 AAEDADVTFRLY
-503 KKFYKSLKD
+503 KKFIKSLKS
-512 EKMINIYEVF
+512 EKLFNIYEIF
-522 EKPMIKILAQ
+522 EKPLIKILAF
-532 MEIEGVKIDNEF
+532 MEIEGVEVDSKF
-544 LKVLS
+544 LNSLS
-549 SKFEKKIEKIQKE
+549 SKFDKKIKKIEKE

-587 KIAGL
+587 KIAGT

-605 VLEDLAFKGHKF
+605 VLEDLAFKGHEF

-631 NTYSDSL
+631 NTYSDAL
-638 PEHINPKTKRVH
+638 PEHINPNTKRVH

-668 NLQNIPIKSDDGKDI
+668 NLQNIPIKSEDGKDI
-683 RKAFIA
+683 RKAFKA
-689 KKDHVLIS
+689 KKDYLLIS

-734 IFNVD
+734 IFNID
-739 IKKVNQDQRRK
+739 IKKVNQDHRRK

-767 AKQINVSNYDA
+767 AKQINVSNYEA
-778 EEFLNAYFSKF
+778 EEFLNAYFAKF
-789 PEIKVYMDQTIKFCR
+789 PEIKVYMDSTIKFCR
-804 KSGFVNNIFGRK
+804 KSGYVNNIFGRR
-816 SHFININDKNYNV
+816 SHFNGINDKNFNV

-845 ASEIMRMAMIRLNK
+845 ASEVMRLAMIRLDK
-859 KLNEQ
+859 KLNEE
-864 KNYNTKMLLQI
+864 KNLKSKILLQI
-875 HDELIFET
+875 HDELIFEV
-883 PKNEAKRISKLI
+883 PKKEEKVMVKLI
-895 IEEMSSVANSD
+895 QNEMTSVTQSD
-906 QHSFSIP
+906 YHSFSTP
-913 LTVDLNLGDNWGTLH
+913 LTVDVNVGDNWGMLH

>member
-1 MDKIQKNDHFYLIDG
+1 MEKIQKNDHFYLIDG

-56 KSNENKQK
+56 KSSENKQK

-96 DLAPQF
+96 DLVPQF

-118 LINYEADDLI
+118 LVNYEADDLI

-133 QILEKGAK
+133 QILKKGAK

-148 KDLMQLYKK
+148 KDLMQLFKK
-157 NVRIFDPMKNKFI
+157 GVRIFDPMKNKFI
-170 TEDDV
+170 SEEDV
-175 KNKFGV
+175 QNKFGV
-181 DPSKVIDVQALA
+181 DPTKVIDVQALA

-214 INKYGDL
+214 INKYGNL
-221 ETLLKSANEIK
+221 EKLLKSTHEIK

-254 TLKHDVP
+254 TLKNDAP
-261 VDRKLAEFELKEINK
+261 VNRNLSEFKLKNIDK

-299 GEPELTGA
+299 GEPNLD
-307 NIVDTTLEHLE
+307 IVKTNLNP
-318 KLPPIN
+318 K
-324 NENYQL
+324 ENQKTIDKKRYYL
-330 ITNLDQI
+330 ITKPEEI
-337 DKWINEA
+337 DKWIKEA
-344 EETGEV
+344 EDKGEV
-350 AVDTETSSLDP
+350 AFDTETSSLDP
-361 HQANLVGISLCSK
+361 HQAELIGISLSSEI
-374 FGKACYIPVGHK
+374 GKACYIPIGHD
-386 SSKSIDKYKVL
+386 SKKCINKDIVL
-397 KKLKKLLEDPSVKKI
+397 KKLKNILEDPSVKKI
-412 GQNIKFDFIVFFK
+412 GQNIKFDFIVLFK
-425 HGITLSSMEDTMLM
+425 HGINISSMEDTMLM

-449 HNMDTLSDIHLG
+449 HNMDTLSEIHLN
-461 HKTISF
+461 HKTITY
-467 KEVVGSGK
+467 KDLVGSGK
-475 KEINFSE
+475 KEINFKE
-482 VELNHAKDY
+482 VDIEKAKDY
-491 AAEDADITFRLY
+491 AAEDADITYRLY
-503 KKFYKSLKD
+503 KKFYKSLKE

-522 EKPMIKILAQ
+522 EKPMIKILAY
-532 MEIEGVKIDNEF
+532 MEIEGIKINNQF
-544 LKVLS
+544 LKTLS

-580 EIIYNDL
+580 EILYNDL
-587 KIAGL
+587 KIADL

-605 VLEDLAFKGHKF
+605 VLEDLSFKGHKF
-617 PKLVLDWRQVSKLK
+617 PKLVLDWRQLSKLK

-668 NLQNIPIKSDDGKDI
+668 NLQNIPIKSEDGKDI
-683 RKAFIA
+683 RKAFVA
-689 KKDHVLIS
+689 EKDHVLIS

-710 LADVKELKKA
+710 LADVKGLKKA

-739 IKKVNQDQRRK
+739 IEKVNQDQRRK

-767 AKQINVSNYDA
+767 AKQINVSNHEAD
-778 EEFLNAYFSKF
+778 EFLNAYFAKF
-789 PEIKVYMDQTIKFCR
+789 PEIKGYMDKTIKFCR
-804 KSGFVNNIFGRK
+804 KSGYVNNIFGRR

-845 ASEIMRMAMIRLNK
+845 ASEIMRLAMIRLKKQLNEPKNK
-859 KLNEQ
+859 KI
-864 KNYNTKMLLQI
+864 KMLLQI
-875 HDELIFET
+875 HDELIFES
-883 PKNEAKRISKLI
+883 PKEDAQRISKI
-895 IEEMSSVANSD
+895 IIDEMTSVAKSE

-913 LTVDLNLGDNWGTLH
+913 LTVDLNTGDNWGSLH

>member
-1 MDKIQKNDHFYLIDG
+1 MDKIQKKDHFYLIDG

-30 TRKSDGLPTG
+30 SRKSDGLPTG

-56 KSNENKQK
+56 KSNQNLQK

-90 RSEAPD
+90 RAEAPE

-107 SVLAFNLPSVD
+107 SVLAFNLPSVE
-118 LINYEADDLI
+118 LLNYEADDLI
-128 ATYVD
+128 ATYVEK
-133 QILEKGAK
+133 ILKKGAK

-157 NVRIFDPMKNKFI
+157 NVRIYDPMKNKFI
-170 TEDDV
+170 SEDDV
-175 KNKFGV
+175 FKKFGV
-181 DPSKVIDVQALA
+181 NPNKVIDVQALA

-214 INKYGDL
+214 INKYGNL
-221 ETLLKSANEIK
+221 EKLLQSAHEIK

-247 IISKKLV
+247 LISKKLV
-254 TLKHDVP
+254 TLKDDAP
-261 VDRKLAEFELKEINK
+261 VDRNLDEFKLKDIDK
-276 DKLYKFLREMEF
+276 DKLYQFLREMEF

-299 GEPELTGA
+299 GEPNLSSINQEEKSLNKITIEKKA
-307 NIVDTTLEHLE
+307 YHLISKVE
-318 KLPPIN
+318 
-324 NENYQL
+324 
-330 ITNLDQI
+330 QI
-337 DKWINEA
+337 DEWIKEA
-344 EETGEV
+344 EDTGEV
-350 AVDTETSSLDP
+350 AVDTETTSLDP
-361 HQANLVGISLCSK
+361 HQADLVGISLSTK
-374 FGKACYIPVGHK
+374 IGKACYIPVGHK
-386 SSKSIDKYKVL
+386 SKKCLDKKLVL
-397 KKLKKLLEDPSVKKI
+397 KKLKPLLEDPSIKKI
-412 GQNIKFDFIVFFK
+412 GQNIKFDFILLFK
-425 HGITLSSMEDTMLM
+425 HGVNLNSIEDTMLM

-449 HNMDTLSDIHLG
+449 HNMDTLSEIHLN

-467 KEVVGSGK
+467 KDLVGTGK

-482 VELNHAKDY
+482 VDVEKAKDY

-503 KKFYKSLKD
+503 KKFFKSLKE
-512 EKMINIYEVF
+512 EKMINIYEFF
-522 EKPMIKILAQ
+522 EKPMIKILAF
-532 MEIEGVKIDNEF
+532 MEIEGIKIDSKF
-544 LKVLS
+544 LKILS
-549 SKFEKKIEKIQKE
+549 SKFEKKIQKIQKE
-562 VFKISKKEFNIA
+562 VFKISNKEFNIA

-580 EIIYNDL
+580 EILYNDL
-587 KIAGL
+587 KIADL
-592 KKTKKGSFATSAS
+592 KKTKKGGFATSAS

-617 PKLVLDWRQVSKLK
+617 PQLILDWRQVSKLK

-668 NLQNIPIKSDDGKDI
+668 NLQNIPIKSEDGRDI
-683 RKAFIA
+683 RKSFIA
-689 KKDHVLIS
+689 EKDHVLIS

-720 FKNNED
+720 FKKNED

-734 IFNVD
+734 IFNTD
-739 IKKVNQDQRRK
+739 IKKVNDDQRRK

-767 AKQINVSNYDA
+767 AKQINVSNYEA
-778 EEFLNAYFSKF
+778 EKFLNSYFAKF

-804 KSGFVNNIFGRK
+804 KSGYVNNIFGRR

-845 ASEIMRMAMIRLNK
+845 AAEIMRLAMIRLDK
-859 KLNEQ
+859 KLTNQ
-864 KNYNTKMLLQI
+864 KTKMLLQI

-883 PKNEAKRISKLI
+883 HKDEEKRISKII
-895 IEEMSSVANSD
+895 IEEMSSVAKSD

-913 LTVDLNLGDNWGTLH
+913 LIVDLNTGENWGTLH

>member
-1 MDKIQKNDHFYLIDG
+1 MNKIKKNDHFYLIDG

-56 KSNENKQK
+56 KSDQNLQK

-83 YSDYKAN
+83 YRDYKAN
-90 RSEAPD
+90 RAEAPD

-102 EYIRK
+102 AYIRK
-107 SVLAFNLPSVD
+107 SVLAFNLPSVE

-133 QILEKGAK
+133 KILQEGGK

-157 NVRIFDPMKNKFI
+157 DVRIYDPMKNKFI
-170 TEDDV
+170 TQEDV
-175 KNKFGV
+175 QKKFGV
-181 DPSKVIDVQALA
+181 DAGKVIDVQALA

-199 VPGVPGIGVKTAAEL
+199 VPGVPGIGIKTAAEL
-214 INKYGDL
+214 INKYGTL
-221 ETLLKSANEIK
+221 EKLLESAEEIK

-247 IISKKLV
+247 LISKRLV
-254 TLKHDVP
+254 TLKHDAP
-261 VDRKLAEFELKEINK
+261 INMELNDFRLKDINK

-288 NRLLSSAISAY
+288 NRLLSSAISTY
-299 GEPELTGA
+299 GEIGFQT
-307 NIVDTTLEHLE
+307 
-318 KLPPIN
+318 KN
-324 NENYQL
+324 NEKKIFSKQEPIKKENYHL
-330 ITNLDQI
+330 IKDIKELDL
-337 DKWINEA
+337 WIKEA
-344 EETGEV
+344 EEVGEV

-361 HQANLVGISLCSK
+361 HQADLIGISLSSK
-374 FGKACYIPVGHK
+374 IGKACYIPIGHK
-386 SSKSIDKYKVL
+386 SKKNINKNLVL
-397 KKLKKLLEDPSVKKI
+397 NKLKLLLEDPSVKKI
-412 GQNIKFDFIVFFK
+412 GQNIKFDFIVLFK
-425 HGITLSSMEDTMLM
+425 NGINIQSMEDTMLM
-439 SYVLDAGKNR
+439 SYVLDAGRNR
-449 HNMDTLSDIHLG
+449 HNMDTLSEIHLD
-461 HKTISF
+461 HKTILF
-467 KEVVGSGK
+467 KDLVGTGK

-482 VELNHAKDY
+482 VDIEKAKDY
-491 AAEDADITFRLY
+491 AAEDADITLRLY
-503 KKFYKSLKD
+503 QKFKKNLKS
-512 EKMINIYEVF
+512 EKLNNIYEIF
-522 EKPMIKILAQ
+522 EKPMIKILAF
-532 MEIEGVKIDNEF
+532 MEIEGIKIDSKF

-549 SKFEKKIEKIQKE
+549 SKFQKKIEKIQNE
-562 VFKISKKEFNIA
+562 VFKISKKDFNIA

-587 KIAGL
+587 KIANL
-592 KKTKKGSFATSAS
+592 KKTKKGGFATSAT

-617 PKLVLDWRQVSKLK
+617 PQLVLDWRQLSKLK

-668 NLQNIPIKSDDGKDI
+668 NLQNIPIKSEDGKDI

-689 KKDHVLIS
+689 EKDFALIS

-710 LADVKELKKA
+710 LANVKELKKA

-767 AKQINVSNYDA
+767 AKQINVSNYEA
-778 EEFLNAYFSKF
+778 EEFLNSYFSRF
-789 PEIKVYMDQTIKFCR
+789 PEIKIYMDETIKFCR
-804 KSGFVNNIFGRK
+804 KSGYVNNIFGRR
-816 SHFININDKNYNV
+816 SHFMSINDKNYNI

-845 ASEIMRMAMIRLNK
+845 AAELMRLAMIRLSK
-859 KLNEQ
+859 RLSEQ
-864 KNYNTKMLLQI
+864 KFEKTRILLQI

-883 PKNEAKRISKLI
+883 PKKEANKISKI
-895 IEEMSSVANSD
+895 IVEEMSSVAKSD

-913 LTVDLNLGDNWGTLH
+913 LTVDINIGDNWGALH

>member
-1 MDKIQKNDHFYLIDG
+1 MVKIQKTDHFYLIDG

-56 KSNENKQK
+56 KSNQNLQK

-107 SVLAFNLPSVD
+107 SVLAFNLPSVE
-118 LINYEADDLI
+118 LMNYEADDLI

-133 QILEKGAK
+133 KILSQGAK

-170 TEDDV
+170 NEEDV
-175 KNKFGV
+175 QKKFGV
-181 DPSKVIDVQALA
+181 DSSKVIDVQALA

-214 INKYGDL
+214 INKYGNL
-221 ETLLKSANEIK
+221 ETLLKSAQEIK
-232 QNKRRETLIENKDKA
+232 QNKRRETLLENKDKA
-247 IISKKLV
+247 LISKKLV
-254 TLKHDVP
+254 TLKHDAP
-261 VDRKLAEFELKEINK
+261 VNIDLEEFKLKDIDK

-299 GEPELTGA
+299 GEPNLSS
-307 NIVDTTLEHLE
+307 I
-318 KLPPIN
+318 K
-324 NENYQL
+324 NENKA
-330 ITNLDQI
+330 NKDQHKI
-337 DKWINEA
+337 DKSKYYLIENLKQLDEWIKEA
-344 EETGEV
+344 EEIGEV

-361 HQANLVGISLCSK
+361 HQADLIGISLSTRI
-374 FGKACYIPVGHK
+374 GKACYVPIGHK
-386 SSKSIDKYKVL
+386 SKKNIKKDEVL
-397 KKLKKLLEDPSVKKI
+397 KKIKPLLEDPSIKKI
-412 GQNIKFDFIVFFK
+412 GQNIKFDYIVLFK
-425 HGITLSSMEDTMLM
+425 NGINISSMEDTMLM

-449 HNMDTLSDIHLG
+449 HNMDTLSEIHLN

-467 KEVVGSGK
+467 KDLVGSGK
-475 KEINFSE
+475 KEINFSD
-482 VELNHAKDY
+482 VEIEKAKDY

-503 KKFYKSLKD
+503 KKFFKSLKE
-512 EKMINIYEVF
+512 EKMINIYEIF

-532 MEIEGVKIDNEF
+532 MEIQGIKIDNKS

-549 SKFEKKIEKIQKE
+549 TKFEKKIEKIQKE

-580 EIIYNDL
+580 EILYNDL
-587 KIAGL
+587 KIADL
-592 KKTKKGSFATSAS
+592 KKTKKGGFATSAS

-617 PKLVLDWRQVSKLK
+617 PQLVLDWRQVSKLK

-638 PEHINPKTKRVH
+638 PEHINPNTKRIH

-668 NLQNIPIKSDDGKDI
+668 NLQNIPIKSEDGKDI

-689 KKDHVLIS
+689 EKDHILIS

-767 AKQINVSNYDA
+767 AKQINVSNYEA
-778 EEFLNAYFSKF
+778 EEFLNSYFAKF

-804 KSGFVNNIFGRK
+804 KSGYVNNIFGRR
-816 SHFININDKNYNV
+816 SHFLNINDKNYNV

-845 ASEIMRMAMIRLNK
+845 ASEIMRLAMIRLEKELNNEKNK
-859 KLNEQ
+859 K
-864 KNYNTKMLLQI
+864 TKMLLQI

-883 PKNEAKRISKLI
+883 HKDEAKRIGKI
-895 IEEMSSVANSD
+895 ISNEMSSVAKSD

-913 LTVDLNLGDNWGTLH
+913 LTVDLNIGDNWGELH

>member
-1 MDKIQKNDHFYLIDG
+1 MSEIKKTDHFYLIDG

-40 AVSGFCSML
+40 AISGFCSML

-56 KSNENKQK
+56 KSDNNLQK

-69 VIFDSARKTFRNEI
+69 VIFDFARKTFRNEI
-83 YSDYKAN
+83 YADYKAN

-96 DLAPQF
+96 DLVPQF

-128 ATYVD
+128 ATYTE
-133 QILEKGAK
+133 QILAKGAK

-157 NVRIFDPMKNKFI
+157 EVRLYDPMKNKFI
-170 TEDDV
+170 TPEDIV
-175 KNKFGV
+175 NKFGV
-181 DPSKVIDVQALA
+181 DSKKVIDVQALA

-199 VPGVPGIGVKTAAEL
+199 IPGVPGIGIKTAAEL
-214 INKYGDL
+214 INKYGTL
-221 ETLLKSANEIK
+221 EKLLENVQEIK

-254 TLKHDVP
+254 TLKKDAP
-261 VDRKLAEFELKEINK
+261 IDRKIEEFKLLEIDK

-299 GEPELTGA
+299 GEPDLSSQ
-307 NIVDTTLEHLE
+307 NVDLEIKKKPQVINKKNYYLIKNE
-318 KLPPIN
+318 K
-324 NENYQL
+324 E
-330 ITNLDQI
+330 I
-337 DKWINEA
+337 DKWIKEA
-344 EETGEV
+344 EEFGEL
-350 AVDTETSSLDP
+350 AIDTETSSLDA
-361 HQANLVGISLCSK
+361 HQAELVGISLSTK
-374 FGKACYIPVGHK
+374 IGRACYIPIGHK
-386 SSKSIDKYKVL
+386 SDGCLKKEVVL
-397 KKLKKLLEDPSVKKI
+397 KKLKPLLEDKSVKKI
-412 GQNIKFDFIVFFK
+412 GQNIKFDFIVLYK
-425 HGITLSSMEDTMLM
+425 QDIKMNSMEDTMLM

-449 HNMDTLSDIHLG
+449 HNMDTLSEIHLN
-461 HKTISF
+461 HKTITF
-467 KEVVGSGK
+467 KEMVGTGK

-482 VELNHAKDY
+482 VELQKAMEY
-491 AAEDADITFRLY
+491 AAEDADITYRLY
-503 KKFYKSLKD
+503 KIFNKNLKT
-512 EKMINIYEVF
+512 EKLTNIYEIF
-522 EKPMIKILAQ
+522 EKPLIEILAL
-532 MEIEGVKIDNEF
+532 MEIEGIRIDSEF
-544 LKVLS
+544 LKNLS
-549 SKFEKKIEKIQKE
+549 EKFEKKIKNLEKQI
-562 VFKISKKEFNIA
+562 FKISKKEFNIG

-592 KKTKKGSFATSAS
+592 KKTRKGSFATSAS
-605 VLEDLAFKGHKF
+605 VLEDLAFKGNQF
-617 PKLVLDWRQVSKLK
+617 PQLILDWRQVSKLK

-668 NLQNIPIKSDDGKDI
+668 NLQNIPIKSEDGKDI

-689 KKDHVLIS
+689 KNGFTLVS

-734 IFNVD
+734 VFNID
-739 IKKVNQDQRRK
+739 IKKVDQDMRRK

-767 AKQINVSNYDA
+767 AKQIMVSNNEA
-778 EEFLNAYFSKF
+778 EEFLNSYFLKF
-789 PEIKVYMDQTIKFCR
+789 PEIKDYMNATIKFCR
-804 KSGFVNNIFGRK
+804 KSGYVNNIFGRR
-816 SHFININDKNYNV
+816 SHFNGINDKNFNV

-845 ASEIMRMAMIRLNK
+845 ASELMRIAMVRLSNK
-859 KLNEQ
+859 FNNIKDI
-864 KNYNTKMLLQI
+864 KTKMLLQI
-875 HDELIFET
+875 HDELIFEV
-883 PKNEAKRISKLI
+883 PKIELKRINDI
-895 IEEMSSVANSD
+895 IKEEMTSVVKSD
-906 QHSFSIP
+906 FHSFSIP
-913 LTVDLNLGDNWGTLH
+913 FTVDINFGENWGILH